1 MSSPVE
7 RLDSGM
13 NRTAFWLIVF
23 SQLSLAADTFL
34 VEPEEVDLT
43 NIEAFYV
50 LESIYIDAS
59 LDEAV
64 KQYGSM
70 ENYIREGLGITDEEL
85 ASLREQLLE
94 PVK

>member
-13 NRTAFWLIVF
+13 TRTAFWLIF
-23 SQLSLAADTFL
+23 FIQLSLFADTFL
-34 VEPEEVDLT
+34 VEPEEVDTT
-43 NIEAFYV
+43 NIKAFFV
-50 LESIYIDAS
+50 LEPSYIDAS

-70 ENYIREGLGITDEEL
+70 DNYIRNGLGITDKEL
-85 ASLREQLLE
+85 KSLREQLLE
-94 PVK
+94 PMK